1 MQHENLHDNH
11 LKKLL
16 NKDHVEQK
24 GEGKN
29 AKTQYKH

>member
-1 MQHENLHDNH
+1 MQHENLHDN